1 MRRGLAAFAALGAW
15 LLPAVAIAQ
24 VVIDPSDQPA
34 PAKPSGPLDLQQP
47 VGVPPPAPPA
57 PTPPPAAPKDADKG
71 ASKAA
76 DASKETARATSDA
89 GPITPTSG
97 SGFLIT
103 EGIGFLVPGIIGL
116 AYPPGTPDPGA
127 GFRHTAGATAT
138 VIGGLGLVGGLIWA
152 GAVPSQH
159 VTVHG
164 SQYLIMLGTT
174 FLITGTVMT
183 INAGI
188 TAGVG
193 VAGGCNGQC
202 PSAQDSIKTA
212 GTIGAVGGGA
222 LVAAGLIW
230 AAAAGPSAAPSR
242 RCPPRGWSWG
252 PGACPGRSEA
262 TALRSSSCASRST
275 PCSGR
280 W

>member
-1 MRRGLAAFAALGAW
+1 LPGLAS
-15 LLPAVAIAQ
+15 AQ

-34 PAKPSGPLDLQQP
+34 PTKPSGPLDLQQP
-47 VGVPPPAPPA
+47 VGVPPPAP
-57 PTPPPAAPKDADKG
+57 TPPPAAPTDAGKG
-71 ASKAA
+71 ATKAA
-76 DASKETARATSDA
+76 DASKEATKATSDA
-89 GPITPTSG
+89 TPITPTSG

-116 AYPPGTPDPGA
+116 AYPPGTPDPGV

-138 VIGGLGLVGGLIWA
+138 VIGGLGLVGGIIWA
-152 GAVPSQH
+152 GASPTQH

-174 FLITGTVMT
+174 FLVTGSVMT

-212 GTIGAVGGGA
+212 GTIGAVGGGV
-222 LVAAGLIW
+222 LIGAGLIW
-230 AAAAGPSAAPSR
+230 AAAVGAFSSPEPTVSAAR
-242 RCPPRGWSWG
+242 LVVG
-252 PGACPGRSEA
+252 PGGV
-262 TALRSSSCASRST
+262 
-275 PCSGR
+275 SGTF
-280 W
+280 

>member
-1 MRRGLAAFAALGAW
+1 MGHGAAALTGLGIW
-15 LLPAVAIAQ
+15 LLPGLASAQ

-57 PTPPPAAPKDADKG
+57 PAPPPAAPRDAGKG
-71 ASKAA
+71 ESKAA
-76 DASKETARATSDA
+76 DASKEAPPKATSDA

-116 AYPPGTPDPGA
+116 AYPPGTPDPGV

-138 VIGGLGLVGGLIWA
+138 VIGGLGLVGGIIWA

-212 GTIGAVGGGA
+212 GTIGGVGGGA

-230 AAAAGPSAAPSR
+230 AAAVGAFGGSEPTVSAAR
-242 RCPPRGWSWG
+242 LVVG
-252 PGACPGRSEA
+252 PEGV
-262 TALRSSSCASRST
+262 
-275 PCSGR
+275 SGTF
-280 W
+280 